1 MLFKIIKKIIK
12 KEKSHNLI
20 KKLKILIGGA
30 SSKFF
35 HLKEFQKSLTKL
47 GVECKLVIDTDICD
61 GFPSRK
67 ISNWFQT
74 RNKFDRLI
82 SDFKPDI
89 ILVDR
94 QRHFAKIAS
103 RQKIPLMI
111 HLRGD
116 IWKEIKW
123 AKETTYKSFLKKIA
137 LEVWVSIAKETFDKS
152 FLIIPICKHLEK
164 IVKENYPNKKTTIMY
179 QGINPKRWYPQKGMK
194 LKHPCVGLLQ
204 GAVIWGK
211 AQEMLILENVLRSM
225 PNITFYWVGD
235 GPYRDKILP
244 ILEKY
249 ENFKW
254 LGPLQYP
261 DGVREYLTEIDI
273 YALVSG
279 IDMSPL
285 TLQEAQLMKKPV
297 VATNVGGISE
307 LMKDNETGFLVE
319 KGNPEELIEK
329 ISFLI
334 DNEEKR
340 DEMGIAGRKFVE
352 ENFSWEKIAKEFV
365 NILEGYNIK

>member
-1 MLFKIIKKIIK
+1 MRL
-12 KEKSHNLI
+12 
-20 KKLKILIGGA
+20 LIGG
-30 SSKFF
+30 SPSKIF
-35 HLKEFQKSLTKL
+35 HLKEFEDALIKL
-47 GVECKLVIDTDICD
+47 GIECKLVIDTDISN

-74 RNKFDRLI
+74 QKKFDKLI
-82 SDFKPDI
+82 VDFKPDV

-94 QRHFAKIAS
+94 QRHFAKSAS
-103 RQKIPLMI
+103 KYKIPLII
-111 HLRGD
+111 HLRGN
-116 IWKEIKW
+116 IWKEIEW

-137 LEVWVSIAKETFDKS
+137 LNVWISITKETFDKAS
-152 FLIIPICKHLEK
+152 LIIPICKHLEK
-164 IVKENYPNKKTTIMY
+164 IVKENYPNKKTTVMH
-179 QGINPKRWYPQKGMK
+179 QGISPERWYPSKSMQ

-211 AQEMLILENVLRSM
+211 AQEMLILEKVLESM
-225 PNITFYWVGD
+225 PNVMFYWVGD

-244 ILEKY
+244 VLEKY
-249 ENFKW
+249 DNFKW

-261 DGVREYLTEIDI
+261 NKVREYLTEIDV
-273 YALVSG
+273 YTLVSG

-307 LMKDNETGFLVE
+307 LMKDKETGFLVE

-340 DEMGIAGRKFVE
+340 YEMGIAGRKFVE
-352 ENFSWEKIAKEFV
+352 ENFSWDIIAKEFV
-365 NILEGYNIK
+365 KILEGYNIK